1 MKGQDLPK
9 GWDERRVLAVAAC
22 YETQTE
28 DEELAEFEA
37 AWAERDS
44 TMMEVP
50 KELVPAVRRLHRV
63 APHGGSLAW

>member
-1 MKGQDLPK
+1 MKSQQLPK
-9 GWDERRVLAVAAC
+9 GWDEDRVRAVAAH

-37 AWAERDS
+37 AWAERGS

-50 KELVPAVRRLHRV
+50 KELVPAVRRLIASHQAGAR
-63 APHGGSLAW
+63 

>member
-1 MKGQDLPK
+1 MKRQRLPK
-9 GWDERRVLAVAAC
+9 GWDEQRVWAVAA
-22 YETQTE
+22 YYDAQTE

-50 KELVPAVRRLHRV
+50 KELVPAVRQL
-63 APHGGSLAW
+63 LASHKTGAR

>member
-1 MKGQDLPK
+1 MKGQELPK
-9 GWDERRVLAVAAC
+9 GWDEERVRAVAA
-22 YETQTE
+22 YYDAQTE

-50 KELVPAVRRLHRV
+50 KELVPAVRRLIASRRT
-63 APHGGSLAW
+63 GTR